1 MKNEARPES
10 ESPHEE
16 SIEIHKETEI
26 CLDYIR
32 WANCDWRWKKN
43 KSQEEENYSEKA
55 CKFFFSP
62 PKISACTP
70 PAKKINNFISI
81 NKLKCASTGSVRIIW
96 KTKQEF

>member
-55 CKFFFSP
+55 CKFFFP
-62 PKISACTP
+62 HQRYQHALLRRRK
-70 PAKKINNFISI
+70 SI
-81 NKLKCASTGSVRIIW
+81 TLLALTN
-96 KTKQEF
+96 

>member
-55 CKFFFSP
+55 CKFFFHQRYQHALLRRR
-62 PKISACTP
+62 K
-70 PAKKINNFISI
+70 SI
-81 NKLKCASTGSVRIIW
+81 TLLALTN
-96 KTKQEF
+96 